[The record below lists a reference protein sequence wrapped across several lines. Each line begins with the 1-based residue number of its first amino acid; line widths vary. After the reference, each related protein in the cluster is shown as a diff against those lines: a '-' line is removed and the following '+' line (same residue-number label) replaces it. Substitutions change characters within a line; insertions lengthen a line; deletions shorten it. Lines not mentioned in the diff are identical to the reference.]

1 MAGALSCP
9 ERADSP
15 IVKHIHIAE
24 QRCFISAPDQRR
36 GNVVSRHLVNSII
49 RGVERGRHEFHEFV
63 LGEVPFDWVEA
74 EQFFPCARDAKTHM
88 IGAFPN
94 VWGD

>member
-1 MAGALSCP
+1 M
-9 ERADSP
+9 D
-15 IVKHIHIAE
+15 
-24 QRCFISAPDQRR
+24 
-36 GNVVSRHLVNSII
+36 SII

-63 LGEVPFDWVEA
+63 LGEVPFDWLEA
-74 EQFFPCARDAKTHM
+74 EQFFPCARDGKTHM